1 MGFAEIA
8 LPLAERGVAVVPT
21 DPGLRFPFRKN
32 WQNIATTDPAQIA
45 ARHEQNPN
53 QNCCSVVRAGG
64 VGFLDI
70 DRLRDCEALG
80 MPALPQR
87 RARSLRSSC

>member
-32 WQNIATTDPAQIA
+32 WPRLGTNRIRIRIA
-45 ARHEQNPN
+45 ARL
-53 QNCCSVVRAGG
+53 
-64 VGFLDI
+64 F
-70 DRLRDCEALG
+70 AL
-80 MPALPQR
+80 A
-87 RARSLRSSC
+87 ASASLILTACGIAKL